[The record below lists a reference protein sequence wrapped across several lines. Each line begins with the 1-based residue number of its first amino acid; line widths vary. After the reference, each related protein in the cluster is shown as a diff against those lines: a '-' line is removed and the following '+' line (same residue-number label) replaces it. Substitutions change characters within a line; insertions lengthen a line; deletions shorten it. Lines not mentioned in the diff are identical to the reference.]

1 MAITTGQ
8 YGLLAAAQLI
18 HQTDAD
24 GCHIVVHTDGNH
36 ITIGGDGLSPTTGYT
51 LDSHVDFHLDMP
63 PGTRLWAIDTQENA
77 TLWKLVTD

>member
-1 MAITTGQ
+1 VALVTGK
-8 YGLLAAAQLI
+8 YLLTAAAQLI

-36 ITIGGDGLSPTTGYT
+36 IYIGPDGLTATNGYT
-51 LDSHVDFHLDMP
+51 LDAHVDFRIDMP
-63 PGTRLWAIDTQENA
+63 PGTRLWALDTQANA